1 MARDR
6 KGDCK
11 CIYFIPAVVSLP
23 DATADDDITALALSY
38 IEMEN
43 TPPTRAQYNSVMSEL
58 FKTSGECGDLR
69 NELAALKAEKP
80 SPDYTALIEQF
91 ESLAWLH
98 HKDAKNSGSHWD
110 LECRMCDIIKQ
121 MRATLEAVSAP
132 APVHPDHCGDASCT
146 VCPTVAELGP
156 VSNTL
161 RERIEALVQE
171 CDLAYSEADHHNA
184 YTHGFGKGMSAAG
197 SRLRTLLSLLDKK
210 EVK

>member
-1 MARDR
+1 MARTMEILEMRLFVPPDKQNFEVDR
-6 KGDCK
+6 RFDR
-11 CIYFIPAVVSLP
+11 VSDVAEKRALGQGFLQGV
-23 DATADDDITALALSY
+23 DYATAYLHSQKTMFHEPPNPRYLS
-38 IEMEN
+38 
-43 TPPTRAQYNSVMSEL
+43 V
-58 FKTSGECGDLR
+58 
-69 NELAALKAEKP
+69 
-80 SPDYTALIEQF
+80 
-91 ESLAWLH
+91 
-98 HKDAKNSGSHWD
+98 
-110 LECRMCDIIKQ
+110 
-121 MRATLEAVSAP
+121 P